1 MNNKIVRITEQDIH
15 NMVQNIINEAFGDL
29 YQPNHIMDNNNNMY
43 DCYVVINNS
52 DQSLV
57 ANCQYEEDA
66 IDEANECALND
77 RYGSY
82 SVVGCVGNEY
92 DLDDEK
98 SIIYTADY
106 SDLKVYENVDNT
118 DTIITEVI
126 NKVIKE
132 AEMQSVEDFEERTEK
147 AHKREGEKIN
157 TADSGKVKK
166 FLNNP
171 YINVSKVIEDATGLE
186 PTSASSEGSKFASG
200 ERPIT
205 QNLQNTVNRILQD
218 LTN

>member
-1 MNNKIVRITEQDIH
+1 MPGISQGNDLRPEDYH
-15 NMVQNIINEAFGDL
+15 EDPEFG
-29 YQPNHIMDNNNNMY
+29 Y
-43 DCYVVINNS
+43 
-52 DQSLV
+52 
-57 ANCQYEEDA
+57 
-66 IDEANECALND
+66 CAY
-77 RYGSY
+77 RHGRQQK
-82 SVVGCVGNEY
+82 GC
-92 DLDDEK
+92 
-98 SIIYTADY
+98 S
-106 SDLKVYENVDNT
+106 
-118 DTIITEVI
+118 
-126 NKVIKE
+126 
-132 AEMQSVEDFEERTEK
+132 EDFEERTEK